1 MNLFL
6 DVRMHAVGGE
16 LAASVAI
23 NQLDDAGNYISA
35 QLTDLL
41 QHIRGQHVL
50 IATHGFNVNRKDG
63 IAHLANWE
71 SLLQLPQ
78 SSSYIGLLW
87 PGDSVWAHGLDYPV
101 ELKIADQAGV
111 NLLAPF
117 IDKYFGD
124 AASVSLASH
133 SLGARLMLAV
143 AESMSTRVRRAIL
156 MAGAVDNNCLIKEFK
171 NATTNI
177 DAISILASKKDPVLS
192 SLFPL
197 GNLLGSI
204 LDEGHPWFRAALG
217 HAGPS
222 KPIPANFKPPFEIPD
237 VWEYVHA
244 DYLLIADPAAPELPI
259 PTDVP
264 PQKSPVFPKD
274 VDQVTGKPIDG
285 WQSAFSSAFASTR
298 FR

>member
-23 NQLDDAGNYISA
+23 NQLDAAGDYKSA
-35 QLTDLL
+35 QLSDLL

-50 IATHGFNVNRKDG
+50 IATHGFNVNRASG
-63 IAHLANWE
+63 IAHLSNWE
-71 SLLQLPQ
+71 AQLQLPQ
-78 SSSYIGLLW
+78 SSAFVGLLW

-101 ELKIADQAGV
+101 ELKVADQAGAER
-111 NLLAPF
+111 LAPF
-117 IDKYFGD
+117 VNANFGS
-124 AASVSLASH
+124 AASISLASH
-133 SLGARLMLAV
+133 SLGARLMLAA
-143 AESMSTRVRRAIL
+143 AEGMSTRVRRAIL
-156 MAGAVDNNCLIKEFK
+156 MAGAVDNNCLVKEFK
-171 NATTNI
+171 NATANI

-204 LDEGHPWFRAALG
+204 LDEGHPWFRGALG

-222 KPIPANFKPPFEIPD
+222 KPIPANFKAPFEIPD
-237 VWEYVHA
+237 VWDYVHG

-264 PQKSPVFPKD
+264 PQNSPVFSQD
-274 VDQVTGKPIDG
+274 VDQATGKPITG
-285 WQSAFSSAFASTR
+285 WQSAFSSAFASSR